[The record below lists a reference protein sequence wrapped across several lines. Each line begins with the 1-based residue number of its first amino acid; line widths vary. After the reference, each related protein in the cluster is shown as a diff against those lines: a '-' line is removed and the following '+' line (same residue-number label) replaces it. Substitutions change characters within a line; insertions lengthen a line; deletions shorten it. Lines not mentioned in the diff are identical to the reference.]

1 MLSFFLIGLFAFPPH
16 MLCGLAAREL
26 APDARVTATAAGF
39 VKLAGQIG
47 GACAGAPL
55 GYLISEFGWRAA
67 VLMLVCASVAAF
79 MSTVGLW
86 NATGRDKDQKKSE

>member
-1 MLSFFLIGLFAFPPH
+1 

-67 VLMLVCASVAAF
+67 VTMLVFASIAAF

-86 NATGRDKDQKKSE
+86 NATGRDRKHKKSQ